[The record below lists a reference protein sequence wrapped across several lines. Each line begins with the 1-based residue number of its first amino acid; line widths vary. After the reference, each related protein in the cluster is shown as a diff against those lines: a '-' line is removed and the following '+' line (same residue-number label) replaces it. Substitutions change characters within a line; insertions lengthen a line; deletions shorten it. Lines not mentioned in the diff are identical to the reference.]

1 MSTTFGVKIPASRDG
16 NDLVIEVARRRGV
29 MGRAVIEWVNDMA
42 VLLPDTT
49 EVIAMDNTSQGIYTI
64 GDIKKQIN
72 KK

>member
-29 MGRAVIEWVNDMA
+29 MGGAVIEWVNDMA

-49 EVIAMDNTSQGIYTI
+49 EVIAMDNTAQGIYTI
-64 GDIKKQIN
+64 GDIKKQID